1 MEAGRQKLITADI
14 LKEMK
19 EKDRSKEQSWEK
31 KKIEHLEVKTRM
43 IKIKTSRVST
53 SRKM

>member
-19 EKDRSKEQSWEK
+19 EKDRSKEQSWK
-31 KKIEHLEVKTRM
+31 KKNRTPRSENKDD
-43 IKIKTSRVST
+43 
-53 SRKM
+53 